1 MMLSQ
6 KQQDRYERHLI
17 LNGFGMEAQER
28 LLQSKALVVG
38 AGGLGSPV
46 MLYLAAS
53 GVGSIGIVDGDRV
66 SISNLQ
72 RQVIHSTSDIGRLK
86 VEVARERMVKLNPD
100 VKVESHDCFLSK
112 DNAEDIICD
121 YDFVVDATDN
131 FKAKYLVNDA
141 CVRLDKPFSM
151 GGVSRYGGQVMTHVP
166 GTACYRC
173 LFPHAPAPEDV
184 ELGAVVGVLSPLV
197 GMLGTIQ
204 ATECIKWLAGVGEL
218 LTNSLLVIDALS
230 MRHERLSFEPDAG
243 CDICGTR
250 SGDNKQEDFTFKPF

>member
-173 LFPHAPAPEDV
+173 LFPHALLPKTWS
-184 ELGAVVGVLSPLV
+184 LGLWWVS
-197 GMLGTIQ
+197 
-204 ATECIKWLAGVGEL
+204 
-218 LTNSLLVIDALS
+218 
-230 MRHERLSFEPDAG
+230 
-243 CDICGTR
+243 
-250 SGDNKQEDFTFKPF
+250 